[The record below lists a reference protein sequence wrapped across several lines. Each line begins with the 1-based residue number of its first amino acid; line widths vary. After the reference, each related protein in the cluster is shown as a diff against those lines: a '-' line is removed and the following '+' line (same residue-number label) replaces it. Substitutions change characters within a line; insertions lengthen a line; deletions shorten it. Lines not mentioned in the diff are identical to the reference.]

1 MAHLQPA
8 RPRVSLSK
16 KFANFTN
23 STAGL
28 DLTLRLIH
36 ALSIIAAE
44 VFIDND
50 IVVGCVTAASQLA
63 LGELISISIYTGQSL
78 EIKLTMYRQ
87 EISPFIQFRRL
98 LRASS

>member
-1 MAHLQPA
+1 MAHVQPA
-8 RPRVSLSK
+8 RPQAPLSK

-36 ALSIIAAE
+36 ALSIISAE
-44 VFIDND
+44 VFLDST

-63 LGELISISIYTGQSL
+63 LGGLIPTSIYTGQL
-78 EIKLTMYRQ
+78 LGIKLTKYRQ
-87 EISPFIQFRRL
+87 EISPLI
-98 LRASS
+98 